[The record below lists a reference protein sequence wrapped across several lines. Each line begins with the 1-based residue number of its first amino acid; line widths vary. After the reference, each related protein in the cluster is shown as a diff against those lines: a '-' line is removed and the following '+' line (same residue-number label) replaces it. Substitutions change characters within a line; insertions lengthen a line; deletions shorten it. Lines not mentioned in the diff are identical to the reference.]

1 VLGVTC
7 SMASTNILWVQE
19 CFSSEA
25 PEFATIARLAERW
38 NAAVELLRL
47 ASPSGPEPS
56 ADAASSPAA
65 AAAADSPPEARRA
78 ENGWIED
85 DVPEAP
91 TGMIGC
97 DDEGLREV
105 CEELRRR
112 GVGASMRTAVARP
125 RVVSMTI
132 DRTVPYSLVIVGRL
146 FSGKGRAAGQRM
158 TRELS
163 GQLSDTLRVPV
174 VDVQDIVSQYM
185 MQGRRWV
192 QQVAF
197 AVVVALL
204 YLYVFTHQETVLKLL
219 VPEGSVARMLASAV
233 VLVIVPTV
241 ALLYGTLA
249 RNVLRL
255 LKIE

>member
-1 VLGVTC
+1 
-7 SMASTNILWVQE
+7 
-19 CFSSEA
+19 
-25 PEFATIARLAERW
+25 
-38 NAAVELLRL
+38 
-47 ASPSGPEPS
+47 
-56 ADAASSPAA
+56 
-65 AAAADSPPEARRA
+65 
-78 ENGWIED
+78 
-85 DVPEAP
+85 
-91 TGMIGC
+91 
-97 DDEGLREV
+97 
-105 CEELRRR
+105 
-112 GVGASMRTAVARP
+112 
-125 RVVSMTI
+125 MTI

-158 TRELS
+158 ARELS

-197 AVVVALL
+197 AVVVVLL